1 MGIGSWAHDILLWIK
16 RHGDRKFGGRGM
28 NLVFKNSD
36 AAAMLIK
43 TADAEC
49 RFKLVGVAGDTAS
62 LQLIVTVDGN
72 EVMLADSVTQLYV
85 GDTVAL
91 PGAAVTIRVS

>member
-1 MGIGSWAHDILLWIK
+1 
-16 RHGDRKFGGRGM
+16 M

-49 RFKLVGVAGDTAS
+49 RFRVVSIDKETVS
-62 LQLIVTVDGN
+62 LRLIVTVDGE
-72 EVMLADSVTQLYV
+72 EVMFTDSDTKLYV
-85 GDTVAL
+85 DDTIML
-91 PGAAVTIRVS
+91 PGVTVDIRVS